1 MVNRFTPKAQAA
13 LTSAKKCAEKMGHSY
28 IGTEHLVLGIL
39 CCDCVGK
46 KILEDKR
53 IFYADV
59 YAKLS
64 EIAGIG
70 SDDADEVRQL
80 TPRCK
85 RVIESSAL
93 YAKGFGVKLIGTE
106 QLLYALC
113 EESDCVGYRILTSL
127 GANPHTIKSEI
138 AALFDTPKVKNDAS
152 VPSCPVLSQ
161 YGKNLNTLARQ
172 GKCDPLIGR
181 DEELVRLIQVL
192 SRRTKNNPC
201 LIGEPGVGKTAIIEG
216 LAQRINEGLVPSGLR
231 SKIIVSLD
239 LASMVAGAKYRG
251 EFEERLRGVMNE
263 ARNNDAIILFIDEI
277 HTIMGAGAA
286 EGAVDAANIIKPAL
300 ARGDLQ
306 VIGATTFEE
315 YRRHIEKDS
324 ALERRFQP
332 ITVKEPSSRDT
343 VDMIL
348 GLKERY
354 EMYHGVKIPKDV
366 IEHAVKLSVRY
377 INDRFL
383 PDKAIDLIDEACSRV
398 KMRVDGSK
406 GRVHELNN
414 EIKECNRQIEAAILN
429 ESIELA
435 KELRIKES
443 SLCSELADLL
453 GNEEQEE
460 SFKEITKED
469 IDAIVTQWTHI
480 PVSALEDDEGAR
492 LYSLDKELKQ
502 AVIGQDRAVEQVAA
516 SIKRGRA
523 GLKNPQRP
531 IGSFLFSGP
540 TGVGKT
546 ELAKAIAKTVFGG
559 ENCLIRLDMSEY
571 MEKHS
576 VSKLIGSPP
585 GYVGFGDGGSLTNAV
600 RQKPYSVVLFDEI
613 EKAHRDVYN
622 ILLQILDEGVLTDST
637 GRQVS
642 FKNTILIIT
651 SNVGI
656 KEAQG
661 HAPMGFGSALNDNEE
676 AQKKINDSLKK
687 EFNPELLNR
696 LDEIIVFDYLDLN
709 SAEKITRIML
719 SELCTLCHEIGVQ
732 LEFEDCAAILIA
744 KQNYSKEYGAR
755 PLRRAIMSLVE
766 TPLSEKILIGEIKK
780 GERVSVSCENGSIKF
795 KCLSTI

>member
-1 MVNRFTPKAQAA
+1 MVNRFTPKAQAV
-13 LTSAKKCAEKMGHSY
+13 LTSAKRCAEKMGHSY

-59 YAKLS
+59 YTKLS
-64 EIAGIG
+64 EIAGVG
-70 SDDADEVRQL
+70 SEDAQSVRQL
-80 TPRCK
+80 TPKCK
-85 RVIESSAL
+85 RVIEGSAL
-93 YAKGFGVKLIGTE
+93 CAKSFGSRLIGTE

-113 EESDCVGYRILTSL
+113 EESDCVGCRILISL
-127 GANPHTIKSEI
+127 GVSPHTVKSEI
-138 AALFDTPKVKNDAS
+138 AALFDTPKDKNEATVS
-152 VPSCPVLSQ
+152 GCPVISQ

-201 LIGEPGVGKTAIIEG
+201 LIGEPGVGKTAIVEG
-216 LAQRINEGLVPSGLR
+216 LAQRINEGLVPTGLKD
-231 SKIIVSLD
+231 KIIVALD

-263 ARNNDAIILFIDEI
+263 ARSNDSIILFIDEI

-315 YRRHIEKDS
+315 YRRHIERDS

-332 ITVKEPSSRDT
+332 ITVNEPSSLDT

-348 GLKERY
+348 GLRERY
-354 EMYHGVKIPKDV
+354 ELYHGVKIPKDV

-383 PDKAIDLIDEACSRV
+383 PDKAIDLIDEACSRA
-398 KMRVDGSK
+398 KMKVESSR
-406 GRVHELNN
+406 GRVQELND
-414 EIKECNRQIEAAILN
+414 EIKECNRQIEVAILN
-429 ESIELA
+429 EGIDLA
-435 KELRIKES
+435 KELRAKES
-443 SLCSELADLL
+443 SLCAELSDLL
-453 GNEEQEE
+453 DEGEMTECEA
-460 SFKEITKED
+460 ITKGD

-480 PVSALEDDEGAR
+480 PVCTIEQNEGAR
-492 LYSLDKELKQ
+492 LCSLDKVLKE
-502 AVIGQDRAVEQVAA
+502 AVIGQDRAVERVAA

-523 GLKNPQRP
+523 GLKSPKRP

-585 GYVGFGDGGSLTNAV
+585 GYVGFSDGGCLTNAV

-622 ILLQILDEGVLTDST
+622 ILLQILDEGILTDSA
-637 GRQVS
+637 GRSVS

-656 KEAQG
+656 KETQG
-661 HAPMGFGSALNDNEE
+661 HAPMGFSAVNSGEKE
-676 AQKKINDSLKK
+676 AQEQISASLKR

-696 LDEIIVFDYLDLN
+696 LDEIIVFDYLSLE
-709 SAEKITRIML
+709 SAQKITKTML
-719 SELCTLCHEIGVQ
+719 GELAMLCREIGVQ
-732 LEFEDCAAILIA
+732 LEFDDCVAHLIA
-744 KQNYSKEYGAR
+744 KKNYNKEYGAR

-780 GERVSVSCENGSIKF
+780 GERVRVFCENDEIKLG
-795 KCLSTI
+795 CLSTI